1 MTTST
6 ITILFLGFL
15 LGLKHAVEADHLAA
29 VSTIVTE
36 RKSLLS
42 SALVGGVWGLGH
54 TISLLVVGVFVLLL
68 DFRISERTESI
79 LELFVG
85 AMLIFLGLN
94 VMQKIAR
101 GGTLHLHKHEHG
113 GRVHVHPHLH
123 DEQATPDEPHA
134 HHGLSL
140 SPRPLFIGLVH
151 GLAGSAALMLLVLPT
166 IESRPVG
173 LLYIIIFGLGSIAGM
188 MLMSLLVSLPLQLT
202 ALHFNRAN
210 LWLRVS
216 AGLFSIGFGLWIVY
230 EKGFADHLSG

>member
-6 ITILFLGFL
+6 ITILFLGFI

-68 DFRISERTESI
+68 DFRISERIENI

-85 AMLIFLGLN
+85 GMLIFLGLN
-94 VMQKIAR
+94 VMRKIVR
-101 GGTLHLHKHEHG
+101 GGTLHLHTHEHG
-113 GRVHVHPHLH
+113 GRAHAHPHLH
-123 DEQATPDEPHA
+123 DENTDSDEPHA

-140 SPRPLFIGLVH
+140 SPRPLVIGLVH

-166 IESRPVG
+166 IESRGIG
-173 LLYIIIFGLGSIAGM
+173 LLYIIIFGVGSIAGM
-188 MLMSLLVSLPLQLT
+188 MLMSFLVSLPLQLT

-210 LWLRVS
+210 ALLRCL

-230 EKGFADHLSG
+230 EKGFADNLIG

>member
-1 MTTST
+1 MTST
-6 ITILFLGFL
+6 ITILFFGFL

-85 AMLIFLGLN
+85 GMLIFLGLN
-94 VMQKIAR
+94 VMQKIVR

-113 GRVHVHPHLH
+113 GRAHLHPHLH
-123 DEQATPDEPHA
+123 DEHADADEPHE
-134 HHGLSL
+134 HHNLSL
-140 SPRPLFIGLVH
+140 SPRPLVIGLVH

-166 IESRPVG
+166 IQSTAVG
-173 LLYIIIFGLGSIAGM
+173 LLYIIIFGVGSIAGM
-188 MLMSLLVSLPLQLT
+188 MLMSFLVSLPLQLA

-230 EKGFADHLSG
+230 EKGFADNLIG